1 MNEVTLT
8 VVGNVA
14 SDVEV
19 RMTGNGEA
27 VASFRLATSVR
38 RFDRTSGEWVD
49 ADTNFFTVSCWKSL
63 GRNVAQTLTKGMPVV
78 VHGRLRSRE
87 VERPCGDRLH
97 RQRYQDIDAYAVGPD
112 LTRGVAV
119 FTRTK
124 RDAVV
129 AAEARAVDEALRA
142 STAVAKVA

>member
-14 SDVEV
+14 SEVEV
-19 RMTGNGEA
+19 RMTASGDA
-27 VASFRLATSVR
+27 VASFQLATTTR
-38 RFDRTSGEWVD
+38 RFDRATGTWAD
-49 ADTNFFTVSCWKSL
+49 GDTNFFSVSCWKWL
-63 GRNVAQTLTKGMPVV
+63 GRNVAQSLTKGMPVV

-97 RQRYQDIDAYAVGPD
+97 RQRFQDIDAYAVGPD
-112 LTRGVAV
+112 LNRGVAV

-124 RDAVV
+124 REAVM
-129 AAEARAVDEALRA
+129 AAEARAVDEALGARPDL
-142 STAVAKVA
+142 KVA